1 MKHLFT
7 ALLFTLATLCQA
19 ELIQGKV
26 VGVIDGDT
34 IDVLD
39 TANTKHRI
47 RLAGIDAP
55 EKSQAFGQKSK
66 ESLSDLVFARQV
78 EVNTRKKDRHGRRV
92 GKVLV
97 NGRDAN
103 LEQIRLGMAWFY
115 REYERELSAAD
126 RELYDLGEQE
136 AKRGRFGLWADANP
150 MPPAEFRKH

>member
-1 MKHLFT
+1 MKRLF
-7 ALLFTLATLCQA
+7 AAFLLTLATLCQA

-39 TANTKHRI
+39 ASNTKHRI

-55 EKSQAFGQKSK
+55 ERRQAFGQKSK
-66 ESLSDLVFARQV
+66 ESLSDMVFARRV
-78 EVNTRKKDRHGRRV
+78 EVETHKNDRYGRRV

-115 REYERELSAAD
+115 REYKRELSAAD
-126 RELYDLGEQE
+126 RELYDLGERE
-136 AKRGRFGLWADANP
+136 AKRARFGLWVDANP
-150 MPPAEFRKH
+150 MPPGEFRKH